1 MKLWKNWRER
11 NMSDVYEEDILN
23 AGRDQVIIARD
34 DIKVAIVPE
43 LGGRIADVQC
53 GETQFLYRTYPEGV
67 DFGPYTEYG
76 GIEEC
81 IGGAPGSLWNAVW
94 RWERKDNGV
103 LLQALSQ
110 RTLVSKFISLDENE
124 PIIKIDYDFLNLG
137 NGFSKF
143 TFGIHPEVCIGGSLK
158 DNRYHV
164 PTGGELLNGAYVEAG
179 FKNKLQP
186 SEGWCA
192 ITCQGKVFG
201 QMFPEDM
208 IDIIEIY
215 YPRVDTHM
223 LLEPIIFGV
232 GLSPEKR
239 AGFTYM
245 LYMDDGDAQ
254 KVREIRNSRKDEF
267 PVKYETFDR
276 SELPEDVMAELD
288 EIARVRAKGELADRL
303 RQEAQDPFKPRFVR
317 GLSERDLETLRFT
330 ARPDSHRAE
339 PEETGRTEDL
349 PPGIEISIEHVK
361 GNIAVSGWEMPYIEY
376 TDMQGNAL
384 PPGRVKVDQREGV
397 VRLNTTGDYSV
408 KVPGFVPKIALKFV
422 NGDVAVSNVT
432 SSLEITGVK
441 GEISVIITQ
450 VPDDGTLA
458 LSLVTGN
465 VSLTIPGDSSCSISA
480 TSLSGEI
487 ACDLPLQ
494 DEERTRTQLSGALK
508 DGNAKIT
515 LKTAKGDI
523 SILMLDA

>member
-1 MKLWKNWRER
+1 
-11 NMSDVYEEDILN
+11 MSDVYEEDILN
-23 AGRDQVIIARD
+23 AGKDQVIIARD

-43 LGGRIADVQC
+43 LGGRIADCQC

-67 DFGPYTEYG
+67 EFGPYTEYG

-94 RWERKDNGV
+94 RWERVDDGV

-110 RTLVSKFISLDENE
+110 RTLVSKFISLDETE
-124 PIIKIDYDFLNLG
+124 PIIKVDYDFLNLG

-192 ITCQGKVFG
+192 ITCEGKVFG
-201 QMFPEDM
+201 QMFPEGM
-208 IDIIEIY
+208 VDIIEVY
-215 YPRVDTHM
+215 YPRIDTHV

-254 KVREIRNSRKDEF
+254 KVREIRNSRKHEF

-276 SELPEDVMAELD
+276 SEIPPDVMAELD
-288 EIARVRAKGELADRL
+288 ETARVRAKGELADRL
-303 RQEAQDPFKPRFVR
+303 RQEAEDPFKPRFVR
-317 GLSERDLETLRFT
+317 GLFERDLGTLTDMMGRIPR
-330 ARPDSHRAE
+330 ARPAFRQAE
-339 PEETGRTEDL
+339 PEETRRTGDL
-349 PPGIEISIEHVK
+349 PPGTEINIDHVK
-361 GNIAVSGWEMPYIEY
+361 GNIAVNGWEMPYIEY

-384 PPGRVKVDQREGV
+384 PPGRVTVDQREGV

-408 KVPGFVPKIALKFV
+408 EVPGFAPKIAMKFV

-441 GEISVIITQ
+441 GEISVISAR
-450 VPDDGTLA
+450 VPDDGTLG

-465 VSLTIPGDSSCSISA
+465 ISLTIPGDSSCSISA

-494 DEERTRTQLSGALK
+494 DEERSRTQLSGALK

-515 LKTAKGDI
+515 LKTTRGDI
-523 SILMLDA
+523 SILILDA